1 VSSCSAVCPLCW
13 LPRRLVYVRHVR
25 ILDSK
30 KKLTNSA
37 TQQAQHQHQH
47 QHAVRTSEIVHDSDG
62 RIQAEPLQQLCTM
75 FGNVAQ

>member
-30 KKLTNSA
+30 KKWWLGGLWQVCWYEEWTFLCCA
-37 TQQAQHQHQH
+37 CHVMVLLAAQQALG
-47 QHAVRTSEIVHDSDG
+47 S
-62 RIQAEPLQQLCTM
+62 
-75 FGNVAQ
+75 